1 MVSYKCTELFYHE
14 IPLNLLDILTVD
26 NIYHLIVLKFPH
38 LWHNDILPKVFD
50 DNFYM
55 LEICI
60 DTTQYI
66 QPNRIFISIKLEL
79 MQENNHF
86 LSWQLIFGKT
96 FHHKKKRLVRS
107 VGRSLEYHA
116 RGLGFEPQTGPT
128 LRVLK

>member
-1 MVSYKCTELFYHE
+1 
-14 IPLNLLDILTVD
+14 
-26 NIYHLIVLKFPH
+26 
-38 LWHNDILPKVFD
+38 
-50 DNFYM
+50 M

-96 FHHKKKRLVRS
+96 FHHKKKDWLDQLVDHWNTMREVS
-107 VGRSLEYHA
+107 
-116 RGLGFEPQTGPT
+116 GLSPRPDQHSGS
-128 LRVLK
+128 